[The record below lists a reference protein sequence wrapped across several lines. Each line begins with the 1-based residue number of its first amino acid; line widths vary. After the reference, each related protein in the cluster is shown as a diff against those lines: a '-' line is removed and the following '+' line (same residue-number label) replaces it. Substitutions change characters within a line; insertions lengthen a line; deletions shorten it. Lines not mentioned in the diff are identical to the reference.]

1 MKRKNILIVDDEPDV
16 VVYLSEVL
24 ESSNIDIYSA
34 ENAEAGLKLAGE
46 VHLDL
51 ICLDIMMPGESGLS
65 MYAKLRRTPDLK
77 HIPVIIISGVEQE
90 QEFDFRKFVDD
101 KKTPPPEC
109 YFEKPIN
116 VDKFV
121 GEVKRLLSMNKK
133 HKKKGHSS

>member
-34 ENAEAGLKLAGE
+34 DNAEAGWKLAGE

-65 MYAKLRRTPDLK
+65 MYTRLRRTPDLK
-77 HIPVIIISGVEQE
+77 DIPVIIISGVEQE

-101 KKTPPPEC
+101 EKTPPPEY

-116 VDKFV
+116 VDDFV
-121 GEVKRLLSMNKK
+121 AVVERLLSMKEK
-133 HKKKGHSS
+133 RKKKGHSS